1 MIALLLALATSA
13 APGVVLDPFAGLP
26 NVVSQAPVAG
36 ELKSI
41 GGTEVKAKAYR
52 VKLKPREAME
62 WVLDS
67 FRRHDLYVPP
77 PGKQFEMAGM
87 PQITGYDGPNQRS
100 YTAIF
105 EDNHDGTTTLIAGT
119 ADLANYKWA
128 TGGHSLPVFPGA
140 SGAVESETE
149 QGTVLSYQVTA
160 KPEELDSFYAQVF
173 GDAGWKHDE
182 KSGAWLKDD
191 RLVTLGVRGKAGGPL
206 AVSLVSRRVGS
217 K

>member
-1 MIALLLALATSA
+1 M
-13 APGVVLDPFAGLP
+13 VLDPFAGLP
-26 NVVSQAPVAG
+26 NVLSQAPVAG
-36 ELKSI
+36 ELKSL

-62 WVLDS
+62 WVVDS
-67 FRRHDLYVPP
+67 FRRLDLYVPP
-77 PGKQFEMAGM
+77 PDKQFEISGM

-140 SGAVESETE
+140 SGAVESQTE

-173 GDAGWKHDE
+173 SDAGWKRDE
-182 KSGAWLKDD
+182 QSGGWLKAGQ
-191 RLVTLGVRGKAGGPL
+191 LVTVSQRGKPGGAL
-206 AVSLVSRRVGS
+206 TVSLVSRRVGS